1 VSAVTAAE
9 LVHRVHARGLRMTD
23 QLARQTLEHW
33 RRAGIAEERLGRWR
47 LTRTGQ
53 AMFGGWATAG
63 DLEDDEAA

>member
-1 VSAVTAAE
+1 MSAVTAAE

-53 AMFGGWATAG
+53 AMFGGWASGIEA
-63 DLEDDEAA
+63 DEEAA